1 MPPISR
7 WFVRSALLW
16 FVLALG
22 TGVLLAGGVSTTI
35 PGTDWILPYPTYLHL
50 LTVGWLTNLIFGVA
64 FWMFPRYTAQHP
76 RGSDA
81 LGWLAYAGL
90 NAGLLLRLIGEPSYL
105 SGTGTGTLLLLSAG
119 LQLLGAWAFVLNT
132 WPRVKVK

>member
-1 MPPISR
+1 MPPITR

-16 FVLALG
+16 FLLALA
-22 TGVLLAGGVSTTI
+22 TGVLLAGGVSAEI

-64 FWMFPRYTAQHP
+64 FWMFPRYTAQDP
-76 RGSDA
+76 RGSER

-90 NAGLLLRLIGEPSYL
+90 NAGLLLRLIGEPIQMSGG
-105 SGTGTGTLLLLSAG
+105 GTGAVLLLSAA

>member
-1 MPPISR
+1 MPPVTR

-16 FVLALG
+16 FLLALALG
-22 TGVLLAGGVSTTI
+22 VLMAGDVSARL
-35 PGTDWILPYPTYLHL
+35 PGTALALPYPTYLHL

-64 FWMFPRYTAQHP
+64 FWMFPRYSAQHP
-76 RGSDA
+76 RGSDRLA
-81 LGWLAYAGL
+81 WLAYAGI
-90 NAGLLLRLIGEPSYL
+90 NAGLVLRLVAEPAQL
-105 SGTGTGTLLLLSAG
+105 AGSGAPFLLVLSAA

>member
-1 MPPISR
+1 MPPITR

-16 FVLALG
+16 FLLALA
-22 TGVLLAGGVSTTI
+22 TGVLLAGGVSADI
-35 PGTDWILPYPTYLHL
+35 PGTGWTLPYPTYLHL

-64 FWMFPRYTAQHP
+64 FWMFPRYTAEHP
-76 RGSDA
+76 RGSDR

-90 NAGLLLRLIGEPSYL
+90 NAGLVLRLVGEPLLISVD
-105 SGTGTGTLLLLSAG
+105 GRGTLLLLSAG

>member
-1 MPPISR
+1 MPPLTR
-7 WFVRSALLW
+7 WCVRSALLW
-16 FVLALG
+16 FVLALA
-22 TGVLLAGGVSTTI
+22 TGVLLAGGVSAQI

-64 FWMFPRYTAQHP
+64 FWMFPRYTALHP
-76 RGSDA
+76 RGSHT

-90 NAGLLLRLIGEPSYL
+90 NAGLLLRLVGEPIQM
-105 SGTGTGTLLLLSAG
+105 SGGRGGVWLLLSAG
-119 LQLLGAWAFVLNT
+119 LQLLGGWAFVLNT

>member
-1 MPPISR
+1 MPPITR

-16 FVLALG
+16 FLLALA
-22 TGVLLAGGVSTTI
+22 TGVLLAGGVAAAV
-35 PGTDWILPYPTYLHL
+35 PGTGWIFPYPTYLHL

-64 FWMFPRYTAQHP
+64 FWMFPRYTAERP

-90 NAGLLLRLIGEPSYL
+90 NAGLLLRLIGEPIRM
-105 SGTGTGTLLLLSAG
+105 SGDRTGALLLLSAG

>member
-1 MPPISR
+1 MPPITR

-16 FVLALG
+16 FLLALA
-22 TGVLLAGGVSTTI
+22 TGVLLAGGVSADI
-35 PGTDWILPYPTYLHL
+35 PGTHWTLPYPTYVHL

-64 FWMFPRYTAQHP
+64 FWMFPRYTAEHP
-76 RGSDA
+76 RGSDR

-90 NAGLLLRLIGEPSYL
+90 NAGLLLRLIGEPIQM
-105 SGTGTGTLLLLSAG
+105 SGGGAGALLLLSAG
-119 LQLLGAWAFVLNT
+119 LQLLGGWAFVLNT